1 MSEEL
6 TRFFDKIGLKDYNVG
21 EFINTKILKV
31 VVNKKNSSF
40 KVFLQFE
47 DLISFNELEKLDK
60 ARENGLAEKELLIDY
75 SYENISDEKLL
86 KFIIEVLDSLK
97 KNKPSLKSL
106 ENESIKLDN
115 KKIILEASSN
125 FEKEIFAE
133 TCDYIIKVLNKYNV
147 LDINYEVTINEE
159 ENLKIKKE
167 IKEDKKSNPLLEQKK
182 EVVIEAKEFTIKD
195 PTSYKDTIINN
206 IIGETKKVA
215 IEAYIFGIDT
225 LERDNINIITIKIS
239 DKTNSIIAKIFK
251 KKKEEYQQVLSC
263 LKEGNWYKFYGN
275 IEYDNFSKDLILSTK
290 DFEKVTK
297 EEEQVKDDALEPR
310 VELHLHTMMSAMDS
324 VVPMDDVVKYAVD
337 MGHKAIAVTDHN
349 GCQSFPNLFHAV
361 EAYNKGK
368 EKEDRFK
375 VLYGVEMNIV
385 NNDVDLIFNNK
396 TYDLLEQEYVVF
408 DTETTGF
415 YAGSDQMIEIGAVK
429 IKNGEIT
436 DRFDEL
442 IDPHRPLPKK
452 ITELTFITDE
462 MLKGCPS
469 EEEITNK
476 FLNWVGNLPLVA
488 HNAKFDISFMKAAC
502 QKYGFEEFNKTVLDT
517 MSIARMLYPN
527 WPNHKLQT
535 LTKNLD
541 VPWDED
547 KHHRADYDA
556 EGTAIAFYKMAKVLE
571 SQNISTT
578 DQLIDNIDK
587 EKLVRFS
594 YPFHATLI
602 AKDRTGLK
610 NMFKII
616 SIANTKY
623 LYKNEQ
629 PKIPRDEVI
638 KLREGLLIGS
648 GCINGEVFDKAGV
661 LEDEE
666 LVNMMD
672 FYDYIEVQPV
682 SAFTHLIGYERKFAS
697 ELEAQE
703 YLKRIIRVAKE
714 AGKPVVATGDVHNLR
729 KEDKLYR
736 EIIIN
741 QRFNGKL
748 HPLNRKG
755 IEVPNMYLKT
765 TAEMLE
771 DFSFLDEDVAKEIV
785 VTNPNKIANMI
796 SEIEVIIDTPKPF
809 APKIPNSIE
818 TMTKLVYEK
827 AHSLYGDVLPHHIE
841 ERLATELYGD
851 ALRNAITENIKKEKL
866 SEKDEED
873 KIYKILHETIVSG
886 YESVKKYIED
896 YLKETEEEELTPDA
910 LDQAVKKKLGGI
922 IGAGYDVIYLIAQ
935 KLVKHSND
943 DGYLVGS
950 RGSVGSSLVA
960 FMMGITEVNSLAPH
974 YRCPECKTSIFDDK
988 DNEPLGSKYLSGYD
1002 LPDKKCPNCKIP
1014 MVKDGQDIPF
1024 ATFLGFNADKVPD
1037 IDLNFSELN
1046 QAATHEYTKEL
1057 FGVDNVYRA
1066 GTIGTVAEKTAF
1078 GYVRGYCE
1086 DKNITMRNIEVE
1098 RLAIGCTGCKR
1109 TTGQHP
1115 GGIVVIP
1122 DYMDVY
1128 DFTPYQFPAEDPDS
1142 AWRTT
1147 HFDYHAIDADV
1158 LKLDILG
1165 HTDPTQLRMI
1175 QDLTGDDVTQ
1185 VPLDDKETMS
1195 IFTSTKALGVT
1206 PEQIMCDVGTLGVPE
1221 FGTPFTIQLVKDT
1234 KPTTFAEIIKI
1245 SGLAHGTDVWLGNAQ
1260 DLIAR
1265 KIVPFKE
1272 VIGCRDDIMVSLMYK
1287 GLPPFKAFKIMEFVR
1302 KGRASK
1308 PKDKAEW
1315 EEHVKLMKEYDV
1327 PKWFIESCAKIKYM
1341 FPKAHASAYVTSAFR
1356 IAWYKVHKPLVYYA
1370 SYFSTRFQDFDID
1383 AMTKGYEAIKA
1394 KMLEIQSKGYDA
1406 TNKEQSLLETLKL
1419 ALEATARGF
1428 KFKKIDIKKSEAK
1441 DFVMDEED
1449 NALIMPFMSVDGL
1462 GDAVAFKIVEERN
1475 KKDFYSIEDF
1485 QNRGKVNSSTI
1496 DKLRSLDIFEGM
1508 PESSQLSL
1516 F

>member
-1 MSEEL
+1 MNEEL
-6 TRFFDKIGLKDYNVG
+6 QRFLDKIGLKDYNMG
-21 EFINTKILKV
+21 EYLNTKILKV
-31 VVNKKNSSF
+31 VVNKRNSSF
-40 KVFLQFE
+40 KVFLCFN
-47 DLISFNELEKLDK
+47 DLISFSELEKLEE
-60 ARENGLAEKELLIDY
+60 ARKNGLAEKELIIDY
-75 SYENISDEKLL
+75 SYENISNEKLL
-86 KFIIEVLDSLK
+86 KFITDVLDSLK
-97 KNKPSLKSL
+97 EDKPSLKSL
-106 ENESIKLDN
+106 DNDSIKLED
-115 KKIILEASSN
+115 KKIIMEASSN
-125 FEKEIFAE
+125 FEKELFANA
-133 TCDYIIKVLNKYNV
+133 CKHIIKMLKKYNV
-147 LDINYEVTINEE
+147 NDVSYDVLINEE
-159 ENLKIKKE
+159 ENQKIKKE
-167 IKEDKKSNPLLEQKK
+167 IKETKKNSTISEKK
-182 EVVIEAKEFTIKD
+182 EEKKEKEFLIKD
-195 PTSYKDTIINN
+195 SDSYNPVTINN
-206 IIGETKKVA
+206 IMGETKKVLL
-215 IEAYIFGIDT
+215 EAYIFGIDT
-225 LERDNINIITIKIS
+225 LERDNINIITLKIS
-239 DKTNSIIAKIFK
+239 DKTNSIVAKIFK
-251 KKKEEYQQVLSC
+251 KKKDEYHETMSY
-263 LKEGNWYKFYGN
+263 LKENNWYKFYGN
-275 IEYDNFSKDLILSTK
+275 VEYDNFAKDLILSVK
-290 DFEKVTK
+290 DFEKADK
-297 EEEQVKDDALEPR
+297 EDEQVKDDALEPR

-324 VVPMDDVVKYAVD
+324 VVPIDDVVKYAIA

-349 GCQSFPNLFHAV
+349 GCQAFPNLFHAV
-361 EAYNKGK
+361 ESYNKGK

-385 NNDVDLIFNNK
+385 NNDVDLIFNNR
-396 TYDLLEQEYVVF
+396 TFNLLDQEYVVF

-415 YAGSDQMIEIGAVK
+415 YAGNDQMIEIGAVK
-429 IKNGEIT
+429 IKNGKIT

-442 IDPHRPLPKK
+442 IDPKRPIPKK
-452 ITELTFITDE
+452 ITELTFITDD
-462 MLKGCPS
+462 MLKGKPS
-469 EEEITNK
+469 EEEVTRK
-476 FLNWVGNLPLVA
+476 FLNWAGDLPLIA
-488 HNAKFDISFMKAAC
+488 HNAKFDISFMRAAC
-502 QKYGFEEFNKTVLDT
+502 QKYDFEEFNYTVLDT

-541 VPWDED
+541 VPWDEE

-556 EGTAIAFYKMAKVLE
+556 EGTALAFYKMAKVLE
-571 SQNISTT
+571 SQNITTT
-578 DQLIDNIDK
+578 DELIDNIDK

-629 PKIPRDEVI
+629 PKIPRDEVA

-648 GCINGEVFDKAGV
+648 GCINGEVFDKAGN

-666 LVNMMD
+666 LVNMMN
-672 FYDYIEVQPV
+672 FYDYIEVQPI
-682 SAFTHLIGYERKFAS
+682 SAFSHLIGYERKFAT
-697 ELEAQE
+697 ENAAKEH
-703 YLKRIIRVAKE
+703 LKKIIRVAKE

-736 EIIIN
+736 EIIVN
-741 QRFNGKL
+741 QKFNGKL

-755 IEVPNMYLKT
+755 IEIPNMYLKT

-771 DFSFLDEDVAKEIV
+771 DFSFLDEEVAKEIV
-785 VTNPNKIANMI
+785 VTNPNKIAESI
-796 SEIEVIIDTPKPF
+796 TEIEVIIDTPKPF
-809 APKIPNSIE
+809 APKIPNSVE

-827 AHSLYGDVLPHHIE
+827 ASELYGEVLPYHIE
-841 ERLATELYGD
+841 ERLATELYGE
-851 ALRNAITENIKKEKL
+851 ALKNAIANNVEKEDIPEE
-866 SEKDEED
+866 EKEA
-873 KIYKILHETIVSG
+873 KIYSILHDTIVSG

-896 YLKETEEEELTPDA
+896 EIKETEEEELSSDA
-910 LDQAVKKKLGGI
+910 LEQAVKKKLGGI

-974 YRCPECKTSIFDDK
+974 YRCPECKLSIFDDK
-988 DNEPLGSKYLSGYD
+988 DKEPLGSKYLSGYD
-1002 LPDKKCPNCKIP
+1002 LPDKKCPNCKIK
-1014 MVKDGQDIPF
+1014 MIKDGQDIPF

-1066 GTIGTVAEKTAF
+1066 GTIGTVADKTAF

-1128 DFTPYQFPAEDPDS
+1128 DFTPYQYPAEDPDS

-1175 QDLTGDDVTQ
+1175 QDLTGDDVTK

-1234 KPTTFAEIIKI
+1234 KPTTFAEITKI

-1260 DLIAR
+1260 DLIAK

-1287 GLPPFKAFKIMEFVR
+1287 GVPPFKAFKIMEFVR

-1315 EEHVKLMKEYDV
+1315 EEHAKLMKEYDV
-1327 PKWFIESCAKIKYM
+1327 PKWFIDSCAKIKYM

-1370 SYFSTRFQDFDID
+1370 TYFSTRFQDFDIEV
-1383 AMTKGYEAIKA
+1383 MTKGYDAIKA
-1394 KMLEIQSKGYDA
+1394 KIIELQNKGYDA

-1419 ALEATARGF
+1419 ALEASARGF
-1428 KFKKIDIKKSEAK
+1428 KFKTIDIKKSEAK
-1441 DFVMDEED
+1441 DFVMDEEE
-1449 NALIMPFMSVDGL
+1449 NALIMPFMSLDGL
-1462 GDAVAFKIVEERN
+1462 GDSAAYKIVEERN
-1475 KKDFYSIEDF
+1475 KKEFYSIEDF
-1485 QNRGKVNSSTI
+1485 QNRGKVNSTTI